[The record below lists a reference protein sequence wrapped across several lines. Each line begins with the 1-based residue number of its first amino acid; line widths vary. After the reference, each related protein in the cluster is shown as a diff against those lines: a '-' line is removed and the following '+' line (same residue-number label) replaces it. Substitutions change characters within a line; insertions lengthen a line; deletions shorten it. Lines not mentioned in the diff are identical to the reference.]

1 MAKVKKVKRRNKPR
15 PAFLQAAREILG
27 RDDAKII
34 VGLMFF
40 GDSETVSR
48 IEERAR
54 ELEAEDKGPSVG
66 PPKLS
71 GRRQTKD

>member
-1 MAKVKKVKRRNKPR
+1 MAKVKIFKRRNEPR

-27 RDDAKII
+27 PDDAKTI

-54 ELEAEDKGPSVG
+54 EIEAEDTRERSRPRIKGRV
-66 PPKLS
+66 
-71 GRRQTKD
+71 RQTKD